1 MKIIIQA
8 NETDNWNLSLIWF
21 RYESTAVK
29 ESGKLFWSWRSAV
42 PGQRVRTTRQ
52 GAAVSIL
59 NQTTNGST
67 LFSCHLPSHVT
78 EVENDIPTGNG
89 IFFSQK
95 EGVMIWIDVIP
106 QILHIEIL
114 IAKLI
119 VSADE
124 NLGIW
129 LDHEVGLLF
138 FSSGH
143 QVLSWYYTL
152 WDRTKIE
159 GAIFETTK

>member
-8 NETDNWNLSLIWF
+8 NEIDNWNLSLIWF

-59 NQTTNGST
+59 NQTTNGSI

-89 IFFSQK
+89 IFFFSERRCHDLNRCDSPNITCWNTYCQIDSFSRW
-95 EGVMIWIDVIP
+95 ELRDMIRSW
-106 QILHIEIL
+106 
-114 IAKLI
+114 
-119 VSADE
+119 
-124 NLGIW
+124 
-129 LDHEVGLLF
+129 
-138 FSSGH
+138 SGFTVFLKWPPGAFL
-143 QVLSWYYTL
+143 VLYL
-152 WDRTKIE
+152 M
-159 GAIFETTK
+159 G